1 MSACYCVALCCYVTM
16 LGKCA
21 ARVLLRTAFVH
32 SPQVAPSVFLCTQV
46 ELNATFYGWF
56 DESTYDAWRER
67 CVKESQPSAMQHCQ
81 TMQNCRLQGA

>member
-32 SPQVAPSVFLCTQV
+32 YGTAGCTFCFPV
-46 ELNATFYGWF
+46 HAG
-56 DESTYDAWRER
+56 
-67 CVKESQPSAMQHCQ
+67 
-81 TMQNCRLQGA
+81 